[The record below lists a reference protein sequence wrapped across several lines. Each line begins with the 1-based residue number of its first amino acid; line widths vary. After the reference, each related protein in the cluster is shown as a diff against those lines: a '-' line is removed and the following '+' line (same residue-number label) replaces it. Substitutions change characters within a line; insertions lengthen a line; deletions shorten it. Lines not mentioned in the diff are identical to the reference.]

1 MNDVLNIRKKRK
13 GRIMAQTFHYRCNHC
28 ELVIQHNGNIEE
40 GMARLDSHKQIHINK
55 NTEKLGELI
64 DDMGKTIQDISTAI
78 NKLANGRK

>member
-1 MNDVLNIRKKRK
+1 
-13 GRIMAQTFHYRCNHC
+13 MAQTFHYRCNHC
-28 ELVIQHNGNIEE
+28 ALVIQNNGNIEE

-64 DDMGKTIQDISTAI
+64 DDMGKTIHDLSTAI